1 MQPLEDKDDMYAN
14 LPPILAMVIPILA
27 IVMGIGY
34 AMLATWLR
42 YQRRKEVYEM
52 HHRERMLAIE
62 RGMEVPPLPP
72 HVFSDFDHKA
82 AVEFEEV
89 ASRAGY
95 LMRSPLRRALVWIL
109 GGIALLV
116 ALYVN
121 YGPTTAAW
129 ALIPIAMGLAN
140 LGFYL
145 AEARSRPSG
154 PGNPEP
160 DGKPKSPGA
169 TPF

>member
-1 MQPLEDKDDMYAN
+1 
-14 LPPILAMVIPILA
+14 
-27 IVMGIGY
+27 
-34 AMLATWLR
+34 
-42 YQRRKEVYEM
+42 M

-82 AVEFEEV
+82 AVEFAEV

-95 LMRSPLRRALVWIL
+95 LIRSPLRRALVWIL

-116 ALYVN
+116 ALYLN

-145 AEARSRPSG
+145 AEGRSRPSG

-160 DGKPKSPGA
+160 DGKPNSPGA

>member
-1 MQPLEDKDDMYAN
+1 MVSSCAEALVSEAIDPMCSRFLTQPLGDKDNVYSN
-14 LPPILAMVIPILA
+14 LPPILAVVIPILA

-34 AMLATWLR
+34 AMLAIWLR

-72 HVFSDFDHKA
+72 GVFSDFDH
-82 AVEFEEV
+82 
-89 ASRAGY
+89 
-95 LMRSPLRRALVWIL
+95 
-109 GGIALLV
+109 
-116 ALYVN
+116 
-121 YGPTTAAW
+121 TAAR

-145 AEARSRPSG
+145 AEGRSRPSG

-160 DGKPKSPGA
+160 DGKPKAPGA
-169 TPF
+169 TPS